1 MESMALMAFYLFLLI
16 FTAFFWLSSYF
27 DYKNQFQRKSY
38 QDHFRRR
45 SNFLIDNRRLLS
57 AAKRRWRD
65 KQETA
70 SNDDDQNNPSAA

>member
-1 MESMALMAFYLFLLI
+1 MALMAFYLFLLI
-16 FTAFFWLSSYF
+16 FTAFFWLSGYF

-65 KQETA
+65 KQQAA